1 MNTISISLLVLMYN
15 QYFHIFIIK
24 YNVLLSSKEIKQI
37 TMFNDELLDFMACYS
52 LFIYLLSR
60 SSIHYCLVFFMFS
73 KIIGLN

>member
-37 TMFNDELLDFMACYS
+37 TMFNNELLDFMACYS
-52 LFIYLLSR
+52 LSIYLLSR
-60 SSIHYCLVFFMFS
+60 SSIHYYLVFFMFS